1 MTWNGIGIGE
11 GVAVGPVRWMPSPA
25 SASGAVH
32 GDAAARVAAAVDA
45 VAGELRRRVATVHGP
60 GRGIVEAGAAM
71 ARDPMLRAEID
82 ARLAAGAEAGD
93 AVTGAVHAMA
103 ERLAAAGP
111 PAADRVTDLLDVGRR
126 LVARVRGV
134 ELPTLPDSD
143 DPYVLAADDL
153 APADAVLLDPS
164 RVLGLVCAKGGY
176 TGHTAIIAR
185 ARGIPAVLGVG
196 EIDVRDGEMLRVD
209 ATAGTVARDP
219 GPATAPRT
227 IPHRG
232 PAVLADGTPL
242 PVLANAGGA
251 DEVVVAVA
259 QGAEGVGLFRSE
271 LLWIE
276 ADRAP
281 ARAEQ
286 AAAYAAVLHAAA
298 GRPVVIRTWDPSED
312 KPLAFLPPGLR
323 GPRADE
329 RLLREQLAALAD
341 AQPQGDLHVMAPMVR
356 DAAEARWFAELARA
370 LGIRSV
376 GVVVELPS
384 LARETGR
391 LAGVVDFVSIGT
403 NDLTAQALGVLRT
416 RSRAADAGD
425 PRVLALA
432 AAAIRDAR
440 AAGLQVSVCGE
451 AASDPRLAVLFAGM
465 GATSLSVAPPARAAV
480 HAALAG
486 VTPEQAR
493 AAAASAIAAS
503 IGTAGHDE
511 TPRTGGKGGGVPA
524 S

>member
-11 GVAVGPVRWMPSPA
+11 GVAVGPVRWMPLPA
-25 SASGAVH
+25 STPRAVQ
-32 GDAAARVAAAVDA
+32 GDAASRVAAAVDA
-45 VAGELRRRVATVHGP
+45 VAEELRRRVATVHGP

-82 ARLAAGAEAGD
+82 AHLAAGAEAGE
-93 AVTGAVHAMA
+93 AVTRAVHAIA

-134 ELPTLPDSD
+134 DLPTLPDSD
-143 DPYVLAADDL
+143 APYILLADDL

-164 RVLGLVCAKGGY
+164 RVLGLVCARGGY

-196 EIDVRDGEMLRVD
+196 PIDARDGEMLRVD
-209 ATAGTVARDP
+209 ATAGTVARDA

-232 PAVLADGTPL
+232 PAALADGTPL

-271 LLWIE
+271 LLWLE
-276 ADRAP
+276 AGTAP
-281 ARAEQ
+281 ARTEQ
-286 AAAYAAVLHAAA
+286 AAAYAAVLHAAG

-312 KPLAFLPPGLR
+312 KPLAFLPAGVR

-341 AQPQGDLHVMAPMVR
+341 AQSQGDLHVMAPMVR
-356 DAAEARWFAELARA
+356 DAAEAAWFADLARSV
-370 LGIRSV
+370 GIRSV

-384 LARETGR
+384 LAREIP
-391 LAGVVDFVSIGT
+391 LLEHVVNFVSVGT
-403 NDLTAQALGVLRT
+403 NDLTAQVLGVVRT
-416 RSRAADAGD
+416 RSRATDAGD
-425 PRVLALA
+425 PRVLELA
-432 AAAIRDAR
+432 FRAIRDAR
-440 AAGLQVSVCGE
+440 AARLQVSVCGE

-480 HAALAG
+480 HAALAA
-486 VTPEQAR
+486 VTAQQAR
-493 AAAASAIAAS
+493 AAAESAIV
-503 IGTAGHDE
+503 H
-511 TPRTGGKGGGVPA
+511 R
-524 S
+524 